1 MEKRLLID
9 RSKNME
15 EKVEKIQNALFQ
27 MDCSVNSNTH
37 DIEIRNVIMGAI
49 GSMGYTQ

>member
-1 MEKRLLID
+1 MKGERKEMEKRLLSD

-27 MDCSVNSNTH
+27 MD
-37 DIEIRNVIMGAI
+37 
-49 GSMGYTQ
+49 